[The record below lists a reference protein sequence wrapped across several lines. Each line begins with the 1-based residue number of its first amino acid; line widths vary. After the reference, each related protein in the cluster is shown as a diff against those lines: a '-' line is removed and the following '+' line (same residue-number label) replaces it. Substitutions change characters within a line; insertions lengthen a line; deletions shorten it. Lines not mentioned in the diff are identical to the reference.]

1 MAEAKIC
8 DLCGDFYK
16 PYKHTHKGRENYITF
31 ELKISV
37 NKLNGLNI
45 ASDDF
50 DLCKECLNK
59 ELIKFIDD
67 L

>member
-8 DLCGDFYK
+8 DLCGEFYK
-16 PYKHTHKGRENYITF
+16 PYKHAHKGRGNHIMF
-31 ELKISV
+31 KLKVDIY
-37 NKLNGLNI
+37 KLDGLNNV
-45 ASDDF
+45 SGSL